1 MTGPFR
7 NSNPFAVLFIVFY
20 GLLLR
25 FGSFVVPVSA
35 IRSESDGWLYPV
47 LFGWAMSKDGS
58 SGVVPALLAA
68 LLTIVQALSLNAI
81 ANREKLLGRPNHLPG
96 MAHLIVCSLFPEWWG
111 LSSAMV
117 ANTLLIPVWGALNTL
132 FNNPRPGRHLFH
144 AGLLIGLAALVHKP
158 ALGFVA
164 WVFGA
169 LFTMGASRASNW
181 LVAPFGLFIP
191 FYFLLSGL
199 YLSDRWGETASL
211 LPQAGFFPLPKT
223 DSPVLHYSGIGYM
236 AVMLAYGVWRIRSQ
250 VFKMLIRNRK
260 IWNIAAFYLFLA
272 VAIPFLFAPGD
283 ISSRLLMA
291 PALAVFHASGY
302 RETKPRWIPET
313 IHIAALVIV
322 AWANLRALSA

>member
-1 MTGPFR
+1 VTGPFR
-7 NSNPFAVLFIVFY
+7 NNNPFAVLFIVFY

-25 FGSFVVPVSA
+25 FGSFVVPVPA

-47 LFGWAMSKDGS
+47 LFGWAMPADGS
-58 SGVVPALLAA
+58 PGVVPSLLAA

-96 MAHLIVCSLFPEWWG
+96 MSHLIVCSLFPEWWG

-117 ANTLLIPVWGALNTL
+117 ANTLLIPVWGALNAI
-132 FNNPRPGRHLFH
+132 FNNPRTGRHLFH

-169 LFTMGASRASNW
+169 LFTMGAGSAANW

-199 YLSDRWGETASL
+199 YLGDRWGEAASIF
-211 LPQAGFFPLPKT
+211 PQAGFFAPPKT
-223 DSPVLHYSGIGYM
+223 ENPSLHYSGLVYM
-236 AVMLAYGVWRIRSQ
+236 AVMLAYGVWRIQSQ

-260 IWNIAAFYLFLA
+260 IWNIAAFYLLLA
-272 VAIPFLFAPGD
+272 VAIPFFLASGD

-302 RETKPRWIPET
+302 GETKPRWIPET
-313 IHIAALVIV
+313 IHIVALVIV

>member
-1 MTGPFR
+1 
-7 NSNPFAVLFIVFY
+7 
-20 GLLLR
+20 
-25 FGSFVVPVSA
+25 
-35 IRSESDGWLYPV
+35 
-47 LFGWAMSKDGS
+47 
-58 SGVVPALLAA
+58 
-68 LLTIVQALSLNAI
+68 
-81 ANREKLLGRPNHLPG
+81 

-111 LSSAMV
+111 PSSAMV

>member
-7 NSNPFAVLFIVFY
+7 NNNPFAVLFIVFY

-25 FGSFVVPVSA
+25 FGSFVVPVPA

-47 LFGWAMSKDGS
+47 LFGWAMPADGS
-58 SGVVPALLAA
+58 PGVVPSLLAA

-96 MAHLIVCSLFPEWWG
+96 MSHLILCSLFPEWWG

-117 ANTLLIPVWGALNTL
+117 ANTLLIPVWGSLNAI
-132 FNNPRPGRHLFH
+132 FNNPRTGRHLFH

-169 LFTMGASRASNW
+169 LFTMGAGSAANW
-181 LVAPFGLFIP
+181 LVAPLGLFIP

-199 YLSDRWGETASL
+199 YLGDRWGEAASIF
-211 LPQAGFFPLPKT
+211 PQAGFFAPPKT
-223 DSPVLHYSGIGYM
+223 ENPSLHYSGLVYM
-236 AVMLAYGVWRIRSQ
+236 AVMLVYGVWRIQSQ

-260 IWNIAAFYLFLA
+260 IWNIAAFYLLLA
-272 VAIPFLFAPGD
+272 VAIPFFLASGD

-302 RETKPRWIPET
+302 GETKPRWIPET
-313 IHIAALVIV
+313 IHIVALVIV